1 MIGRDSNMP
10 MDVNF
15 EKARRPAARW
25 LAVMLFGASL
35 PVTAQPA
42 PVIDNERVIVWD
54 IILEKGTAGPVTPH
68 DMDTVIMFLEG
79 GRIRTVVAGGN
90 ASTATRQF
98 GDAVFVPKG
107 TDARQ
112 TLLSDVNAHEI
123 VVALEDYRVPAVVNT
138 TGLPAA
144 FPRPGSVKALD
155 SDRFTVWHYS
165 WTRGVPTPMHFHDKD
180 VVVAYRYD
188 GALKS
193 VTPDGAS
200 VVNPFKAGDIRF
212 NKANRSHYEELIT
225 DRQSA
230 LIMEL
235 K

>member
-1 MIGRDSNMP
+1 M
-10 MDVNF
+10 
-15 EKARRPAARW
+15 KAQTLYRIASI
-25 LAVMLFGASL
+25 LLLSVAVGASL
-35 PVTAQPA
+35 RATAQPA

-54 IILEKGTAGPVTPH
+54 IVLEKGMAVPVTAH
-68 DMDTVIMFLEG
+68 DMDSVIMFLEG
-79 GRIRTVVAGGN
+79 GLIRTVAAGGE

-98 GDAVFVPKG
+98 GDALFVPRG
-107 TDARQ
+107 TDATQ
-112 TLLSDVNAHEI
+112 TLLSDASAHEI
-123 VVALEDYRVPAVVNT
+123 VVALKDYRVPAIVNT

-155 SDRFTVWHYS
+155 TDRITVWHYS

-188 GALKS
+188 GTLKS

-200 VVNPFKAGDIRF
+200 VVNSYKAGDIRF

-230 LIMEL
+230 LVIEL